1 MEAIRFVTHQA
12 QVLQVHRNSA
22 KFAFN
27 FVKPENLKETLYPQ
41 ELRSSTTT
49 SSTKSIAMTKI
60 SYQRPTASSVV
71 MATGYASMATSP
83 GPSLDGRGS
92 FFPIIT
98 RHEMKVHKIVTHPF
112 PRQKRSRPPVIL
124 LL

>member
-41 ELRSSTTT
+41 DQSYALLKTQERG
-49 SSTKSIAMTKI
+49 KRKKRIIFEVNECCHAI
-60 SYQRPTASSVV
+60 SLISENRYFAS
-71 MATGYASMATSP
+71 
-83 GPSLDGRGS
+83 
-92 FFPIIT
+92 
-98 RHEMKVHKIVTHPF
+98 
-112 PRQKRSRPPVIL
+112 
-124 LL
+124 